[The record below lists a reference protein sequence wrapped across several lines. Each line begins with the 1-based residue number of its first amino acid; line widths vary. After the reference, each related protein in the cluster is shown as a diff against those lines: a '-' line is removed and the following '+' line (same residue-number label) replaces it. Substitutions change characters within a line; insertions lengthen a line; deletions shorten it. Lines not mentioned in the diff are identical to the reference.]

1 MSSFLKDLRES
12 LRRPEFWMYSSWLDI
27 ITRYRRT
34 RLGLIWIVVPTAVF
48 VAAIGQ
54 VYSTVMG
61 HDREFYLPYLATGYV
76 LFRFMTQCLS
86 ESGSILRAHKS
97 FIMDGRV
104 RMTDYILRSI
114 AKAFFFFV
122 CSFVVVVAAVA
133 WSPMTSLTS
142 LFTVL
147 LTFPLV
153 MLNSLWLSG
162 CMSMIGARHVDS
174 SEMVT
179 TLMRFGMLLTPILW
193 VGDRFSPGTFGWW
206 AVHLNPAYHLIT
218 VVRNPILGEPIP
230 AASIWFVLIMTV
242 LGWWLTSVLYRRYA
256 RFVPLWI

>member
-1 MSSFLKDLRES
+1 MDLKES

-34 RLGLIWIVVPTAVF
+34 RLGLIWIVIPTV
-48 VAAIGQ
+48 VYVLAIGQ
-54 VYSTVMG
+54 IFSMVMG
-61 HDREFYLPYLATGYV
+61 HDREFYLPYLATGYL

-86 ESGSILRAHKS
+86 ESGSILRLHKS

-104 RMTDYILRSI
+104 RMTDYVLRSL
-114 AKAFFFFV
+114 AKALFSFV
-122 CSFVVVVAAVA
+122 CGFVVVIGTVI
-133 WSPMTSLTS
+133 WSPMTSVGS

-147 LTFPLV
+147 ITFPLV
-153 MLNSLWLSG
+153 MVNSFWLSS
-162 CMSMIGARHVDS
+162 CMSMIGARYADS
-174 SEMVT
+174 SEMVS

-193 VGDRFSPGTFGWW
+193 VGDRFPPGTFGWW

-230 AASIWFVLIMTV
+230 AASIWFVLIMTA
-242 LGWWLTSVLYRRYA
+242 LGWCLTSVLYRRYA
-256 RFVPLWI
+256 RFVPIWI

>member
-1 MSSFLKDLRES
+1 MSSFFTDLKES
-12 LRRPEFWMYSSWLDI
+12 LRRPEFWMFSSWLDI

-34 RLGLIWIVVPTAVF
+34 RLGLLWIVIPTAVF

-54 VYSTVMG
+54 VYSIVMG
-61 HDREFYLPYLATGYV
+61 HDPEFYLPYLAIGYL

-86 ESGSILRAHKS
+86 ESGSILRTHKS

-104 RMTDYILRSI
+104 RMTDYVLRSI
-114 AKAFFFFV
+114 AKAFFIFV
-122 CSFVVVVAAVA
+122 CSFVVIIVTMA
-133 WSPMTSLTS
+133 WSPMTSLVS
-142 LFTVL
+142 LFTIL

-153 MLNSLWLSG
+153 MLNSFWLSS

-174 SEMVT
+174 AEMVT

-218 VVRNPILGEPIP
+218 VVRNPLLGQPIP
-230 AASIWFVLIMTV
+230 SESLWFVLIMTV
-242 LGWWLTSVLYRRYA
+242 LGWGLTALVYRRYA